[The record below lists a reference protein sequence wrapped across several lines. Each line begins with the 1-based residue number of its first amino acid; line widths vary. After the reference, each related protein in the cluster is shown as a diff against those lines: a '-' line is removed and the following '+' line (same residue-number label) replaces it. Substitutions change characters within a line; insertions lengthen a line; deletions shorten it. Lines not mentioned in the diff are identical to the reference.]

1 MTTFSVIDTIHVVE
15 NHLAIQRTGSRRT
28 MIRMGILLGL
38 AVLGLIAM
46 FDEFF
51 DLPDDLDSEWAGPA
65 KTAGQGRQSQQGN
78 NAGLF

>member
-1 MTTFSVIDTIHVVE
+1 
-15 NHLAIQRTGSRRT
+15 

-51 DLPDDLDSEWAGPA
+51 DLPDDLDSEWTGPA
-65 KTAGQGRQSQQGN
+65 KTAGQGRQSQKGN